1 MDSPYHGK
9 ESSLDTRELIVSMS
23 PHLRGAN
30 TIERMMATF
39 LIGLALPA
47 LVGIYLFGL
56 RALIIIV
63 LSVAT
68 AVVVESVIE
77 RIAGQ
82 PLTYRDLHAVATGL
96 TLALILPPTVP
107 WWIPFIGAGVA
118 IILGKMVFGGLG
130 TYPFNPALVAWVVV
144 KLSWPE
150 RMSLFF
156 APHSTNQLLTPLM
169 AVKED
174 PALLYSYD
182 ILSLF
187 LGDTAGPI
195 GVVCG
200 LAVLIGGVFIL
211 SRGLIR
217 WHIPIAF
224 LCGVALFSVVL
235 TVVNPDLYPPVSFQ
249 LVSGGVLLGAFFLAP
264 EPVTS
269 PVTPKGMVA
278 FGFLAGILT
287 MIIRMWGAD
296 PDGTFYA
303 ILIMNAA
310 TPLFNYLKPRAYG
323 RRSGA

>member
-1 MDSPYHGK
+1 MD
-9 ESSLDTRELIVSMS
+9 TTNLIVSMS
-23 PHLRGAN
+23 PHLRGTN

-39 LIGLALPA
+39 ILGLAPTC
-47 LVGIYLFGL
+47 LVGIYLFGI
-56 RALIIIV
+56 RALIVVV
-63 LSVAT
+63 LSVAS
-68 AVVVESVIE
+68 AVAVESVIE
-77 RIAGQ
+77 RATSQ
-82 PLTYRDLHAVATGL
+82 KLTYRDLHAVLTGL
-96 TLALILPPTVP
+96 ILALILPPTVP
-107 WWIPFIGAGVA
+107 WWIPVIGAGVA

-130 TYPFNPALVAWVVV
+130 TYPFNPALVAWVVL

-156 APHSTNQLLTPLM
+156 EPHTTNQLLTPLM
-169 AVKED
+169 ALKED

-187 LGDTAGPI
+187 LGNKAGPI

-200 LAVLIGGVFIL
+200 LAVLIGAIFIL
-211 SRGLIR
+211 SRAVIR
-217 WHIPIAF
+217 WHIPVSF
-224 LCGVALFSVVL
+224 LAGVGLFSVVL
-235 TVVNPDLYPPVSFQ
+235 RLINPDLYPPVAFQ
-249 LVSGGVLLGAFFLAP
+249 LVSGGVLLAAFFLAP

-269 PVTPKGMVA
+269 PVTPKGMLA
-278 FGFLAGILT
+278 FGFLSGILA

-323 RRSGA
+323 RAPGA